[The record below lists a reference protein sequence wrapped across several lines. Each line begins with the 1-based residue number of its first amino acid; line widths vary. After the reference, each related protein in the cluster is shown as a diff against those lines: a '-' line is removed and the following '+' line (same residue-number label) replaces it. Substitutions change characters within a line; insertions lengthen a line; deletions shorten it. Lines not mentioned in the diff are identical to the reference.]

1 MRVESRNPRVRDL
14 VFRNGSVLDP
24 EQLRRELIAR
34 PPHEALAQV
43 SGHFALHSA
52 EGAVHVLARDPLG
65 VAKLFYA
72 LGADGQVHSSNF
84 LIDLL
89 RAGHRAR
96 AIGSVPSGHFVRLN
110 LQNQTLEMARYVP
123 LELAEGA
130 DPLPAAEADAE
141 LARHGARIRAALSA
155 TFQQL
160 APVLRDRP
168 IYVTLSGGLDSTTIA
183 ALTRLQVGTFTALTF
198 AMDFGGG
205 PEQREAD
212 DLYHARRVA
221 EDLGVKHEIVSVTQD
236 ELLSLLDDVLL
247 YGQDFRDFNVHC
259 ALVNVA
265 LARFLERRHAQAGR
279 AGRPVVLTGDG
290 MNELVAD
297 YTPVKLGDR
306 EHYVLPR
313 LSPGRTRRFL
323 LLGLDAGDREVGVF
337 ARAGVDCIQ
346 PYLLCPEVYT
356 ALPDRVVES
365 ENAKQKLARSV
376 MGSLIPEHVY
386 KRPKVRA
393 QVGSSAEPLGTLAA
407 LTRAGVDGL
416 DLERRFE
423 TLFGIDPRERRGLI
437 RAGMYRFHTEYPGNA
452 PEPVAIPS
460 AE

>member
-14 VFRNGSVLDP
+14 IFRNGSALEP
-24 EQLRRELIAR
+24 EQLQKELFAR
-34 PPHEALAQV
+34 PPHEALESV
-43 SGHFALHSA
+43 SGHFALHSS
-52 EGAVHVLARDPLG
+52 EGPVHVLARDPLG
-65 VAKLFYA
+65 VAKLFYT
-72 LGADGQVHSSNF
+72 LTPDGQVHSSNF
-84 LIDLL
+84 LVDLL

-96 AIGSVPSGHFVRLN
+96 SIASVPSGHFVRLN
-110 LQNQTLEMARYVP
+110 VQKEKLEMARYVP
-123 LELAEGA
+123 LELADGRE
-130 DPLPAAEADAE
+130 PLAAPEAEAE
-141 LARHGARIRAALSA
+141 LLRHGARIRAALSG

-160 APVLRDRP
+160 APRLRDRP

-183 ALTRLQVGTFTALTF
+183 ALTRLSVGTFTALTF

-205 PEQREAD
+205 PDQRMSD

-221 EDLGVKHEIVSVTQD
+221 EDLGVKHEVVTVTQE
-236 ELLSLLDDVLL
+236 ELLGLLDDALI

-259 ALVNVA
+259 ALVNAA
-265 LARFLERRHAQAGR
+265 LARFLERRHAQGKA
-279 AGRPVVLTGDG
+279 RPVVLTGDG

-323 LLGLDAGDREVGVF
+323 ILGLDAGDREVGVF

-346 PYLLCPEVYT
+346 PYLLCPEPYF

-393 QVGSSAEPLGTLAA
+393 QVGSSEEPLGTLAA
-407 LTRAGVDGL
+407 LTRAGVDAL
-416 DLERRFE
+416 ELERRFE

-437 RAGMYRFHTEYPGNA
+437 RAGLYRFHTEYPGNA
-452 PEPVAIPS
+452 PEPTVTPS